1 MGSLIDERLISL
13 NAIATDSFNVEP
25 FALDANQPEIRI
37 AVEPADI
44 VRALESAY
52 DIGLIAGYQ
61 LTRAGRS
68 RS

>member
-1 MGSLIDERLISL
+1 MGGLIDERLISL
-13 NAIATDSFNVEP
+13 NEIATDFFSIDT
-25 FALDANQPEIRI
+25 FALDANQPEIRV
-37 AVEPADI
+37 AVKPADI

-52 DIGLIAGYQ
+52 DIGLIAGYH